1 MDSKKIITMRQCEL
15 VSNIEHLDLEYIKEK
30 LESLATNGK
39 SVTDYAY
46 IVHDK
51 DTYEKDGK
59 TSDGKKF
66 KKGDLKAP
74 HVHLMMKFK
83 SPQKVHCIAKW
94 FKVKDNNINKI
105 KSKWVSA
112 LRYLIHANHPEKHQ
126 YNVDEVIANF
136 DYSEEKD
143 KINTHNNKKKQRKE
157 EIVNNISK
165 GEWKALD
172 LYNTDNITELE
183 FVEFSADI
191 NKALNYRQTFLQLN
205 NKGRDMNVIY
215 ISGGSGSG
223 KTTLAREYAEKK
235 GHSIYVSDGGKNPM
249 DNYMGQ
255 DCIILDDFRPD
266 VMGFSDLLKLLDNHT
281 SSMVNARY
289 YNKFMGECKLLII
302 TTIDDLPDFF
312 KKMQDTKGEP
322 IKQLERRCKTKMLV
336 DSDTVRFYSY
346 AIDKYEFSGLIPNP
360 LKDREYA
367 PSASVDVDDF
377 AEAFGVSDQIS
388 KSEIKVVGF

>member
-1 MDSKKIITMRQCEL
+1 M
-15 VSNIEHLDLEYIKEK
+15 
-30 LESLATNGK
+30 
-39 SVTDYAY
+39 
-46 IVHDK
+46 
-51 DTYEKDGK
+51 
-59 TSDGKKF
+59 
-66 KKGDLKAP
+66 
-74 HVHLMMKFK
+74 
-83 SPQKVHCIAKW
+83 
-94 FKVKDNNINKI
+94 
-105 KSKWVSA
+105 SA

-126 YNVDEVIANF
+126 YNVDEVIDNF
-136 DYSEEKD
+136 NYSEEKD
-143 KINTHNNKKKQRKE
+143 KINTHNNNKKQRKE

-172 LYNTDNITELE
+172 LYNNDNITELE

-215 ISGGSGSG
+215 IGGCTGSG

-312 KKMQDTKGEP
+312 KKKQDTKGEP

-346 AIDKYEFSGLIPNP
+346 TADKYEFSGLIPNP

-388 KSEIKVVGF
+388 KLEIKVVGF